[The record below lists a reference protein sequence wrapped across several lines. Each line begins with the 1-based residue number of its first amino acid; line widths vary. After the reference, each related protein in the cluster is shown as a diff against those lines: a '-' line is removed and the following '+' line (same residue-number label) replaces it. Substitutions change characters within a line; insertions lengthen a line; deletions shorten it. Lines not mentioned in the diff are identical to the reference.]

1 MFSKSRFAPPAPS
14 LDWVLQNEKA
24 MTFSVSREGEG
35 RGVPIDPLE
44 EVMIFGVSRGAPT
57 DPLKEV
63 IIFGVSRGVPT
74 DPFEEVMTGGLR
86 GAIKGSDHFT

>member
-1 MFSKSRFAPPAPS
+1 MI
-14 LDWVLQNEKA
+14 VGQ
-24 MTFSVSREGEG
+24 V
-35 RGVPIDPLE
+35 DPLE

-63 IIFGVSRGVPT
+63 MIFGVSRGVPT

>member
-1 MFSKSRFAPPAPS
+1 MYHER
-14 LDWVLQNEKA
+14 
-24 MTFSVSREGEG
+24 G
-35 RGVPIDPLE
+35 RGGVPIDPFG

-63 IIFGVSRGVPT
+63 MIFGVSRGVPT